1 MTTSMSG
8 AEVVTIGEPL
18 AVFAATEPNVSLVA
32 AQRFQKF
39 VAGAELNVA
48 VGLARLGHS
57 VSYVSA
63 VGQDPLGQFIL
74 DQLQAAHVD
83 HQHVQVS
90 ADYWTGFY
98 LKQRVTQGDPATYYY
113 RKNSAAANLDP
124 QVLASLDLTHV
135 KLGHLS
141 GIFAALSTNDQAIYR
156 ELNRRLLAV
165 GATVVFDPN
174 LRPTLWPSRAEM
186 CRVTNQLARDAQI
199 VLPGLNEGTILTG
212 EADPV
217 AIADFYLQQSTV
229 TQVVIVKLGAAG
241 ALLKVRGQAAQRVPG
256 VHVDSVVDTVGA
268 GDGFAVGLISGLL
281 AGVPITAAVQRACA
295 IGALAVTTPGDND
308 GYPTPAQLTRFY
320 REHHLEA

>member
-113 RKNSAAANLDP
+113 RKNSAAPIL
-124 QVLASLDLTHV
+124 
-135 KLGHLS
+135 
-141 GIFAALSTNDQAIYR
+141 I
-156 ELNRRLLAV
+156 RRCW
-165 GATVVFDPN
+165 
-174 LRPTLWPSRAEM
+174 RRS
-186 CRVTNQLARDAQI
+186 I
-199 VLPGLNEGTILTG
+199 
-212 EADPV
+212 
-217 AIADFYLQQSTV
+217 
-229 TQVVIVKLGAAG
+229 
-241 ALLKVRGQAAQRVPG
+241 
-256 VHVDSVVDTVGA
+256 
-268 GDGFAVGLISGLL
+268 
-281 AGVPITAAVQRACA
+281 
-295 IGALAVTTPGDND
+295 
-308 GYPTPAQLTRFY
+308 
-320 REHHLEA
+320 